1 MSTKTVCTNF
11 DEFESSFNKAIFH
24 TKGIYKLEDPRDLI
38 EIIEDMSGLIRDMYD
53 SAKEMHKGAIAMEAR
68 LMLYRSAIESLGF
81 KRDLTSPKV

>member
-1 MSTKTVCTNF
+1 MSNKTVCTNF
-11 DEFESSFNKAIFH
+11 AEVESSCNKAIFH

-53 SAKEMHKGAIAMEAR
+53 SAHAMHKGSEAMEAR

-81 KRDLTSPKV
+81 KRDGNP